1 MFEAVENGS
10 DYVLLLD
17 DDIVVEPE
25 SIVRLLTFADHCRK
39 PTIVGGHMFDLYNRS
54 VLHTFGEVVDP
65 YRIVPALP
73 HADMETAARFQR
85 RRTCARPR
93 GCTAAWTWT
102 TTAGGCA

>member
-1 MFEAVENGS
+1 MYEAVENGS
-10 DYVLLLD
+10 DYALLLD
-17 DDIVVEPE
+17 DDVVVEPE

-65 YRIVPALP
+65 YRFVPALP
-73 HADMETAARFQR
+73 HADMEMRHDFSVANLRQT
-85 RRTCARPR
+85 P
-93 GCTAAWTWT
+93 GCTAGWTST